1 MKLNKKAFLLT
12 TLVCSCQLAYA
23 QNAAE
28 EKAKNTS
35 EAVEKITVT
44 GTQQSRYVIKE
55 SSSLTGFDLNFLEL
69 PRVVDIIPE
78 QLVLDQKITDLSEA
92 LRNTPGVS
100 LGDGF
105 GGTNDDFLI
114 RGFRRNA
121 VYRNGF
127 RRATNFKTNLS
138 NIEYTQVVKG
148 PASITYGQV
157 EPGGLVDIVTKKP
170 LTEERLAAEL
180 RYGSFDDK
188 FALVDWSTP
197 INEDIAIRVVASTQ
211 DAESFRDFTDIERDT
226 LSLSGTFDLAPTT
239 RLNLSYE
246 YRDES
251 RPLDRGT
258 ITVPTPEGRVV
269 VNDVLDVSLT
279 TRFGEEY
286 EKFETEFHFLDAT
299 LEQDLGNDWDLK
311 LSAAYE
317 VSTSDDLQARPLATV
332 IFDADGPIG
341 TDGFLDVSNP
351 ANILANINSGLT
363 GVFDDPTDQVFL
375 IRRTDGNLDADTD
388 VLYLNAIV
396 AGETKTGDITH
407 KIAIG
412 ASYRDYER
420 KDTFVSSVNSDGLP
434 AAFGFSGIPLFN
446 LSNPQYGN
454 LPTDLD
460 PSDFARRTF
469 TTEEYGFFINDYI
482 VLTDR
487 LGVLIGGRFDSVKD
501 GIDDGVFEFTN
512 GASTGNSFE
521 LDSATEFSPQVAVN
535 YQIEPN
541 VSIFASYSEAFTPN
555 TAIPDIDVSNSEPF
569 DPEESEQFEFGVKA
583 EFFGGKLHSSFTVY
597 DIEKTNVLSI
607 ADGVGVLND
616 GQSSDGIE
624 LSISGQPTEGMN
636 IIAGYAY
643 TDAEIQS
650 GDITGNKPR
659 NVAKNTFNLW
669 TSYEFQEGKFEG
681 LGIGGGYFFV
691 DDRYGDDNNSYE
703 LDSYGLVDLSAW
715 YTLSTPGIGAD
726 GTVRLQLAVKN
737 LFEEEYY
744 SASGGDL
751 RINIGTPRTVFASA
765 SFVF

>member
-1 MKLNKKAFLLT
+1 MKFNKKAFLLT

-23 QNAAE
+23 QSAAD
-28 EKAKNTS
+28 EKAKQS
-35 EAVEKITVT
+35 ADAVEKITVT

-69 PRVVDIIPE
+69 PRIVDIIPE

-170 LTEERLAAEL
+170 LAEKRLAAEL
-180 RYGSFDDK
+180 RYGSFDNK

-197 INEDIAIRVVASTQ
+197 INDDIAIRVVGSTQ
-211 DAESFRDFTDIERDT
+211 DAESFRDFTDIDRDT

-258 ITVPTPEGRVV
+258 ITVPTVDGRAV
-269 VNDVLDVSLT
+269 VNEVLDVSLT
-279 TRFGEEY
+279 TRFGEEF
-286 EKFETEFHFLDAT
+286 EKFETEFHFFDAT
-299 LEQDLGNDWDLK
+299 LEQDLGNDWSLK
-311 LSAAYE
+311 FSAAYE
-317 VSTSDDLQARPLATV
+317 TSTSNDLQARPIAAL
-332 IFDADGPIG
+332 
-341 TDGFLDVSNP
+341 
-351 ANILANINSGLT
+351 
-363 GVFDDPTDQVFL
+363 VFDINEGLSGVVDDATDQVL
-375 IRRTDGNLDADTD
+375 LLRRTDGNLDADTD

-396 AGETKTGDITH
+396 AGEIQTGDVTH
-407 KIAIG
+407 KIAVG
-412 ASYRDYER
+412 ASYRDYDR
-420 KDTFVSSVNSDGLP
+420 KDTFVESISVNDLVLQARAGL
-434 AAFGFSGIPLFN
+434 APLFN
-446 LSNPQYGN
+446 ISNPQYGT

-460 PSDFARRTF
+460 PDNFARRSF
-469 TTEEYGFFINDYI
+469 TSEEYGFFINDYM

-487 LGVLIGGRFDSVKD
+487 LGVLIGGRFDSAES
-501 GIDDGVFEFTN
+501 GQRAGVD
-512 GASTGNSFE
+512 FE
-521 LDSATEFSPQVAVN
+521 LDTVTEFSPQVAVN
-535 YQIEPN
+535 YQIESN

-555 TAIPDIDVSNSEPF
+555 TSIPDTDVSNSEPF

-583 EFFGGKLHSSFTVY
+583 EFFGGRLHSSFTVY
-597 DIEKTNVLSI
+597 DIEKTNVLSLV
-607 ADGVGVLND
+607 DGVAVIND

-624 LSISGQPTEGMN
+624 FSISGQPTEGMN

-691 DDRYGDDNNSYE
+691 DDRYGDDNNSYK